1 MCHVFIDDSADLDKA
16 LAISI
21 NAKTQRLGTCNTME
35 TLLVGAKIA
44 SEFIPLVLSQLEEF
58 GIEIRACS
66 ETLKLYSNCVLA
78 KEEDWYEEYLG
89 PIVSVKIVED
99 ADDAISHITQY
110 GSNHT
115 DSIVSEDYSIISK
128 FIRQVDSS
136 SVIVNASTRFAD
148 GFEYGLGAEI
158 GISTDKFH
166 ARGPVGLE
174 GLTSAKWIVFGNGEI
189 RK

>member
-1 MCHVFIDDSADLDKA
+1 M
-16 LAISI
+16 
-21 NAKTQRLGTCNTME
+21 
-35 TLLVGAKIA
+35 
-44 SEFIPLVLSQLEEF
+44 
-58 GIEIRACS
+58 
-66 ETLKLYSNCVLA
+66 LA

-99 ADDAISHITQY
+99 VDDAISHITQY

-115 DSIVSEDYSIISK
+115 GLIVSEDYSIISK

-158 GISTDKFH
+158 G
-166 ARGPVGLE
+166 
-174 GLTSAKWIVFGNGEI
+174 
-189 RK
+189 